1 MAHSRLDA
9 RVMTVDSTSVPPRV
23 LLADVA
29 RLAGVSRTTASFVLT
44 GRTEMGIS
52 AGAADRVRQAAR
64 DLGYRPSLVA
74 RSLRT
79 NASHTIGLLSDGLG
93 GELFAGELIRGT
105 LAAAVLH
112 DKMIFVGETGGDPVF
127 EARLV
132 NSMLDRG
139 AGAFVYAS
147 QRLRRVRLSTVL
159 RAQRVVLVNCTTR
172 PSAMPAVIPDER
184 AAGRSA
190 IATLTGRGHRDGIIA
205 VGRAGSGA
213 AAGLRL
219 RGINDVLRERGA
231 RIGATV
237 LTVRQPEQVAAV
249 VGAALR
255 AAVPPAALICLTDG
269 IAMGAYQAAHECG
282 MSVPD
287 DISVVSFGDS
297 HLAPWLHPPL
307 TTVAVPYAE
316 LARQAVEILLATEQ
330 RFGPRHVPMT
340 LIERSSVARA
350 QYQRA
355 AGAERSSA

>member
-1 MAHSRLDA
+1 M
-9 RVMTVDSTSVPPRV
+9 
-23 LLADVA
+23 DVA

-44 GRTEMGIS
+44 GRTDMGIS

-64 DLGYRPSLVA
+64 DLGYRPSLLA

-79 NASHTIGLLSDGLG
+79 NTSHSIGLLSDGLS

-105 LAAAVLH
+105 LAAPLLH
-112 DKMIFVGETGGDPVF
+112 DKMIFVGKTGGDPLD

-132 NSMLDRG
+132 NNMLDRG

-159 RAQRVVLVNCTTR
+159 RAQQVVLVNCTTR
-172 PSAMPAVIPDER
+172 QSAMPAVIPDER

-213 AAGLRL
+213 AASLRP

-237 LTVRQPEQVAAV
+237 LTVRQPEQVAAA

-269 IAMGAYQAAHECG
+269 IAMGACQAARECRI
-282 MSVPD
+282 SVPD
-287 DISVVSFGDS
+287 DVSVVSFGDS
-297 HLAPWLHPPL
+297 HLAPSLDPQL
-307 TTVAVPYAE
+307 TTVAVPYGE
-316 LARQAVEILLATEQ
+316 LGRQAVEILLAPQ
-330 RFGPRHVPMT
+330 KPCGAQHVSMP
-340 LIERSSVARA
+340 LIERSSVAPVRYERA
-350 QYQRA
+350 SGR
-355 AGAERSSA
+355 ELSSA

>member
-1 MAHSRLDA
+1 
-9 RVMTVDSTSVPPRV
+9 MTVDSTSVPPRV

-159 RAQRVVLVNCTTR
+159 RAQQVVLVNCTT
-172 PSAMPAVIPDER
+172 
-184 AAGRSA
+184 
-190 IATLTGRGHRDGIIA
+190 
-205 VGRAGSGA
+205 GRA
-213 AAGLRL
+213 
-219 RGINDVLRERGA
+219 
-231 RIGATV
+231 
-237 LTVRQPEQVAAV
+237 P
-249 VGAALR
+249 
-255 AAVPPAALICLTDG
+255 C
-269 IAMGAYQAAHECG
+269 
-282 MSVPD
+282 
-287 DISVVSFGDS
+287 
-297 HLAPWLHPPL
+297 
-307 TTVAVPYAE
+307 
-316 LARQAVEILLATEQ
+316 
-330 RFGPRHVPMT
+330 PR
-340 LIERSSVARA
+340 
-350 QYQRA
+350 
-355 AGAERSSA
+355 